1 MLVQGMQ
8 VRIEELT
15 VMENVGR
22 ALAWLHGTGAL
33 VSTITQ
39 LLIAPISDNFPTRLG
54 RRRPFVLIGTLLA
67 FPFVLWFVRTDTFWQ
82 LVISFVLIQFTLN
95 FAAAPFQALIP
106 DLVPLHKHGI
116 ASAYMAAWSL
126 LGNALGIGLSGW
138 MLASVASADASVV
151 NARGLATMLFI
162 VHGALM
168 VAALVTLLK
177 VREAHSASRRS
188 ISQAMR
194 TAIADLLSK
203 DVWEHRDFL
212 WLFISRFFIQMGVYS
227 AIPFF
232 RWYVRDTLGV
242 TDVAMQ
248 TAQIGLCAILGGAI
262 AAFPAGRL
270 ADKFSKRLIIY
281 IACSIAAI
289 GGSIFCITSSVH
301 VVRIAALILGI
312 GYGAFAAVDWAFVCN
327 LVPRERAA
335 KFMAVFHIAFTL
347 PQVLGAGIGGWV
359 GDWGNATW
367 GIGVGWR
374 LVFCMCVI
382 YFIIGAVL
390 IRNVR
395 ELKVSSQ

>member
-8 VRIEELT
+8 VRIEQLAVAT
-15 VMENVGR
+15 NVGR
-22 ALAWLHGTGAL
+22 ALAWLNGTGAL

-39 LLIAPISDNFPTRLG
+39 LLIAPVSDNFHTRLG
-54 RRRPFVLIGTLLA
+54 RRRPFVLVGTLLA
-67 FPFVLWFVRTDTFWQ
+67 FPFIVWFVRTGTFWQ

-95 FAAAPFQALIP
+95 LAAAPFQALIP

-126 LGNALGIGLSGW
+126 IGNALGIGLSGW
-138 MLASVASADASVV
+138 LLSGAAGVSASAANAHGLAS
-151 NARGLATMLFI
+151 MLFA
-162 VHGALM
+162 VHGALIA
-168 VAALVTLLK
+168 AALVTLLK
-177 VREAHSASRRS
+177 VREMPSVSRRS
-188 ISQAMR
+188 IYHAVR
-194 TAIADLLSK
+194 TAIADLLSR

-232 RWYVRDTLGV
+232 RWYVRDILGV

-270 ADKFSKRLIIY
+270 ADRFSKRIIIY
-281 IACSIAAI
+281 IACSIAAV
-289 GGSIFCITSSVH
+289 GGSIFCITSSVQ
-301 VVRIAALILGI
+301 VIRIAALILGI
-312 GYGAFAAVDWAFVCN
+312 GYGAFAAVDWAFACN
-327 LVPRERAA
+327 LVPCERAA

-390 IRNVR
+390 ICNVR